1 MKKSRT
7 VTIDESNGLVVVS
20 DENGTVQHPMASP
33 EAFSEVSQAWLRCG
47 WDTKYVYGFSWLGR
61 PIIQLPDDMFRL
73 QEVIYRVKP
82 DVIVE
87 TGIAHGG
94 SLIFHAGL
102 CAAMGKG
109 RVIGVDVE
117 IRPHNRAAIEAHE
130 LYPYITMFEG
140 SSTDPAVVT
149 RVREAIAPGDTVLVI
164 LDSNHTHSHVAG
176 ELAAYGGMVT
186 EGSYIVAC
194 DGIMG
199 RLAGAPRS
207 DPSWSWNNPTEAAR
221 EFAAADPR
229 FALEEP
235 EFPFNEGMITE
246 RVTYWPGAFLKRVA

>member
-7 VTIDESNGLVVVS
+7 VTIDEHNALVIVS
-20 DENGTVQHPMASP
+20 DETGTVQHPMASP
-33 EAFSEVSQAWLRCG
+33 EAFSAVSAAWLRCG
-47 WDTKYVYGFSWLGR
+47 WDTKYVYGFTWLGR

-102 CAAMGKG
+102 CKAMGKG
-109 RVIGVDVE
+109 RVIGVDVD

-130 LYPYITMFEG
+130 LYSWITMVEG
-140 SSTDPAVVT
+140 SSIDPAICA
-149 RVREAIAPGDTVLVI
+149 RVRDAIAPGETVLVI
-164 LDSNHTHSHVAG
+164 LDSNHTRAHVAA
-176 ELAAYGGMVT
+176 ELAAYGDIVT
-186 EGSYIVAC
+186 KGSYIVAC

-207 DPSWSWNNPTEAAR
+207 DESWGWNNPTEAAR
-221 EFAAADPR
+221 DFAAADPR
-229 FALEEP
+229 FAIEEP